1 MTLNGAFY
9 SHEINPRLCLISD
22 ESKCFILCEGGKGV
36 THHLSFT
43 VQTLYSLEE
52 PQSIR
57 TKGNFSL
64 KIIMPNITR
73 ALRSL
78 VGFHLLTQITFE
90 SLQLPNKNLAV
101 HKECYK
107 MLLFC
112 FVLQN
117 YTGLLGVTFKLCKLR
132 KFQMRNLFAEQ
143 LKMSNWLPLVT
154 NYRAISSTFF
164 FFFLMGVVF

>member
-1 MTLNGAFY
+1 MPLHGVFY

-43 VQTLYSLEE
+43 MQTLYSLEE

-64 KIIMPNITR
+64 KIIMPSITR
-73 ALRSL
+73 VLRSL
-78 VGFHLLTQITFE
+78 IGFHLLTQITFE
-90 SLQLPNKNLAV
+90 SLQLPNKNLALP
-101 HKECYK
+101 KECYK
-107 MLLFC
+107 MLLFY

-117 YTGLLGVTFKLCKLR
+117 YTGLLVVTFNLCKLH
-132 KFQMRNLFAEQ
+132 KIQMRNLFAEQ
-143 LKMSNWLPLVT
+143 LQMSN
-154 NYRAISSTFF
+154 
-164 FFFLMGVVF
+164 